1 MPRPAT
7 KKRLEK
13 LEQQITPTSPQAVQ
27 VFYVKGGAP
36 DDDVQ
41 AFLRERGH
49 VIDPE
54 MSRIVV
60 RFVAPGDGDQGPLV
74 DLTSTYRRGADKPTP
89 A

>member
-41 AFLRERGH
+41 AFLREQEH

-54 MSRIVV
+54 SSRIVV

-74 DLTSTYRRGADKPTP
+74 DLTDRYRSGAGNGPK
-89 A
+89 